1 MSTVVGRDKE
11 EEQLTSRGLEGVIAG
26 KSAICFIDGKLG
38 KLVYRGIDIDE
49 LAENATFEE
58 VVYLLWYGKLPKL
71 DEINSF
77 KKELGENRDL
87 PEEVISFLKSVPATA
102 DTMDIVRTAVS
113 MLGLYDTEA
122 DNPSTDAN
130 WRKATRLLS
139 KVPTIIA
146 NLYRLSNGED
156 YIKPEPKLGHASNFL
171 YMLNGVEPGEMARR
185 TFDCALV
192 LHADHEFN
200 ASTFAA
206 RVTAATL
213 SDMYSAVVSA
223 IGTLKGPLHG
233 GANEDVMKMLGEIGT
248 LSNVEPFIQNKLQEK
263 KKIPGFGHRVY
274 RVEDPRTKHLRKF
287 SRLLAETIG
296 NMKWYEM
303 SEKIEAIVKKEKNLI
318 PNVDFYSATTYYYL
332 GIPVRLFTPIFAM
345 SRMAG
350 WTAHIMEQYADNR
363 LIRPLSEYTGPMGV
377 HWIPVENRK

>member
-1 MSTVVGRDKE
+1 MSEALEKDKE
-11 EEQLTSRGLEGVIAG
+11 GVRLSSRGLEGVIAG
-26 KSAICFIDGKLG
+26 QSAICFIDGKLG

-58 VVYLLWYGKLPKL
+58 VVYLLWYGKLPNANEL
-71 DEINSF
+71 SLF
-77 KKELGENRDL
+77 KKELEENRDL
-87 PEEVISFLKSVPATA
+87 PDAVINFLKSVPASA

-113 MLGLYDTEA
+113 MLGLYDPET
-122 DNPSTDAN
+122 DNPSGEAN
-130 WRKATRLLS
+130 WRKAVRLLS
-139 KVPTIIA
+139 KLPTIVA

-156 YIKPEPKLGHASNFL
+156 YIKPEPRLGHASNFL

-192 LHADHEFN
+192 LHADHEYN

-248 LSNVEPFIQNKLQEK
+248 LSNVEPFIQKRFQEK

-274 RVEDPRTKHLRKF
+274 RVEDPRAKHLRKF
-287 SRLLAETIG
+287 SKLLGETIG

-303 SEKIEAIVKKEKNLI
+303 SEKIEEIVKREKNLI

-332 GIPVRLFTPIFAM
+332 GIPVRLFTPIFAI
-345 SRMAG
+345 SRIAG

-363 LIRPLSEYTGPMGV
+363 LIRPLSEYIGPKEV
-377 HWIPVENRK
+377 HWVPLENRK